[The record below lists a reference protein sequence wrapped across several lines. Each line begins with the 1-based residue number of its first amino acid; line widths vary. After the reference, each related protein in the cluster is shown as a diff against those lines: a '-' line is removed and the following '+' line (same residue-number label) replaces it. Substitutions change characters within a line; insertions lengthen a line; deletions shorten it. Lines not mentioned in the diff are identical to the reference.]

1 MLFGIDLP
9 ELLLAIGIL
18 GIAGIV
24 LFESGVPFGF
34 FLPGDSLLFTAGV
47 LASAGFL
54 NLPLLIIAVV
64 TAAIIGVSIGYW
76 IGKRY
81 GRPLFKNDKSWV
93 FSKKHLNDAEDFYN
107 KYGGRAIVLAR
118 FLPVVR
124 TFAPI
129 VAGIAHMDYRRF
141 MMFNVLG
148 ALLWAFGLTVLGYAL
163 GNVIP
168 PEIME
173 KYLLLII
180 LTIIVL
186 SFLPTA
192 IHILNDKRKNNKV

>member
-1 MLFGIDLP
+1 
-9 ELLLAIGIL
+9 
-18 GIAGIV
+18 
-24 LFESGVPFGF
+24 
-34 FLPGDSLLFTAGV
+34 
-47 LASAGFL
+47 
-54 NLPLLIIAVV
+54 VV